1 MGKKI
6 SVLMAMSVLLTVN
19 NIVIAEEE
27 NRRRLHT
34 LDIGKIVITPS
45 KIEERYEELP
55 VNVSVVDSQA
65 IEDSGATE
73 VCELLDRLPS
83 VNIIDYGSDGSTKSV
98 HTRGLSGSQVL
109 TLLDGIPVNTPRDG
123 VADLN
128 KIDLTNIEKIEVLR
142 GPASSIYGSGAMG
155 GVVNIIT
162 KDGKSFPKT
171 MLKSKYGLY
180 DTREISFAHGRDLD
194 IFDYYFSH
202 DTYKTNGHR
211 QNSDYEYHNTN
222 LKLGYT
228 PWADNRLTFNYGYYQ
243 SELGTPGTNQVY
255 DPVWDS
261 GEDIDD
267 RQESWRENFDLTW
280 KADLTR
286 DSNILLKAYHN
297 IDRLE
302 FIENLA
308 CDDVDAHQTKV
319 YGIDLQFAQKIF
331 DSIRVTAGYNRQDL
345 RLNSSTSAKHKYFL
359 NAFYFEG
366 EIDPLE
372 KMKFYFGARYDD
384 YSNFGDRISPNTRFS
399 WWLNDNFKIHGLY
412 ARSFRAPTF
421 NDLHWPRQETYQM
434 EGNPNLSPEKAQ
446 SYELGISTYFFKAL
460 WTDVTYFRNRV
471 KDMIIW
477 NVDSAGW
484 WRPENVSTAIIQGM
498 EWNSD
503 FVIWERLKANLNY
516 TLLYAKDKETKKW
529 LIYRPRH
536 QYKLNLNYKTE
547 NDWTYDL
554 AWRYATKRFTL
565 DDNLRSLG
573 HYWVTDASISKKFW
587 DIWEFQ
593 ISAKNLFDQDY
604 EEEEGYPMPGTQILT
619 SLKCEF

>member
-1 MGKKI
+1 MRKRI
-6 SVLMAMSVLLTVN
+6 LILMAMSVLLMIN
-19 NIVIAEEE
+19 NIVVAEEE
-27 NRRRLHT
+27 NERRLHT
-34 LDIGKIVITPS
+34 LDIGTIVITPS
-45 KIEERYEELP
+45 KVGERYEELP

-98 HTRGLSGSQVL
+98 HTRGLSGAQVL

-123 VADLN
+123 VADFN
-128 KIDLTNIEKIEVLR
+128 KIDLTNIERIEVLR
-142 GPASSIYGSGAMG
+142 GPASSIYGSSAMG
-155 GVVNIIT
+155 GVINIIT

-180 DTREISFAHGRDLD
+180 DTRGITFTHGKDLGL
-194 IFDYYFSH
+194 FDYYLTH

-222 LKLGYT
+222 LKLGFT
-228 PWADNRLTFNYGYYQ
+228 PLPDNRLTFGYGYYQ
-243 SELGTPGTNQVY
+243 SELGTPYKNQY
-255 DPVWDS
+255 
-261 GEDIDD
+261 EDLDD
-267 RQESWRENFDLTW
+267 RQVSWRENFDLTW
-280 KADLTR
+280 KADLTK

-319 YGIDLQFAQKIF
+319 YGVDLQFTQRVF
-331 DSIRVTAGYNRQDL
+331 DLIRLTSGYNRRDS

-366 EIDPLE
+366 EIEPFE
-372 KMKFYFGARYDD
+372 RMKFYFGARYDD
-384 YSNFGDRISPNTRFS
+384 YSNFGDRISPSARFF
-399 WWLNDNFKIHGLY
+399 WWLNDNFKVHGLY
-412 ARSFRAPTF
+412 GRSFRAPTF
-421 NDLHWPRQETYQM
+421 NDLYWPREESFWEGVSVGGM
-434 EGNPNLSPEKAQ
+434 EGNPNLSPEKAE
-446 SYELGISTYFFKAL
+446 SYEFGISTYFFKAL
-460 WTDVTYFRNRV
+460 WTDVTYFRNRAEGL
-471 KDMIIW
+471 IIW
-477 NVDSAGW
+477 NPDANGW

-498 EWNSD
+498 ELNTD
-503 FVIWERLKANLNY
+503 FVIWESLKANLNY

-554 AWRYATKRFTL
+554 AWRYVTKRFTL
-565 DDNLRSLG
+565 DDNLRSLS
-573 HYWVTDASISKKFW
+573 HYWVADASISKKFC

-619 SLKCEF
+619 GLKCEF